1 MQWLKHM
8 HVHIIL
14 IAELTQ
20 KDSLVPSQ
28 YSVISN
34 ENIATPLVKKG
45 IVELLKLK
53 VSLTKIFLPQS

>member
-1 MQWLKHM
+1 MQWFKHM

-20 KDSLVPSQ
+20 KDSLVPCQ

-34 ENIATPLVKKG
+34 ENIVTPLVKKG

-53 VSLTKIFLPQS
+53 V

>member
-1 MQWLKHM
+1 MQHT
-8 HVHIIL
+8 HIHKIL

-20 KDSLVPSQ
+20 KGPLVPSQ

-34 ENIATPLVKKG
+34 ENIVTPLVKKG

-53 VSLTKIFLPQS
+53 V